1 MFELKPILNRFKELL
16 DREEENT
23 IRHQFDSFVTQSVAI
38 TDFDTDGLYTDFQEV
53 LTLMSNEKIAEPNR
67 IKSIMN
73 SNFISHVISFKS
85 NAREKELQR
94 ITHDLSEF
102 LGGLGHDRKDAYQ
115 AALSRNIKQAAHEID
130 PRKSKHPKESMNEAW
145 RRELI
150 SDVVRRFK

>member
-1 MFELKPILNRFKELL
+1 MFELKPVLDRFKELL
-16 DREEENT
+16 EREEENT
-23 IRHQFDSFVTQSVAI
+23 IRNQFDSFLSHSLVCN
-38 TDFDTDGLYTDFQEV
+38 DFNSDDLYSDFQD
-53 LTLMSNEKIAEPNR
+53 LLNLMSNEKMSESKR
-67 IKSIMN
+67 INSIMN
-73 SNFISHVISFKS
+73 SKFISDVISFKS

-102 LGGLGHDRKDAYQ
+102 LGSLGHDRKDTYQ
-115 AALSRNIKQAAHEID
+115 STLSWSIKQAAHEIE